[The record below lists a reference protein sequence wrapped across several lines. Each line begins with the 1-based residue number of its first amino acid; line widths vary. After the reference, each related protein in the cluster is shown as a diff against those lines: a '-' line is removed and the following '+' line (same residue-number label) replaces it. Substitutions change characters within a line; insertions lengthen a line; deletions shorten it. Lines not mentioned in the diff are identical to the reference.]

1 MRSYNDETTFAL
13 VAAAVNVL
21 KLDATTILR
30 AFGECWVSDVATE
43 HYSDLMK
50 NTGISFVDF
59 VKNLDHMHQRIR
71 TTFPDYKPPSFRVID
86 LKDDQI
92 QVDYDSQRQS
102 LLPFVEGLFKGLATH
117 YNTNIEIEHV
127 SDDSHPLPC
136 KRMFIHFTQAQ

>member
-30 AFGECWVSDVATE
+30 AFGECWVSDVGTE
-43 HYSDLMK
+43 HYSDPMK

-92 QVDYDSQRQS
+92 QVDYYSQKT
-102 LLPFVEGLFKGLATH
+102 GLTAFCGRFIQRAR
-117 YNTNIEIEHV
+117 N
-127 SDDSHPLPC
+127 PLQHQH
-136 KRMFIHFTQAQ
+136 RDRTRI